1 MFDRNMMVQE
11 ILLREQVRKAI
22 RITYQKLN
30 EEKRAMLEQE
40 QQLRKIIRRLIAESA
55 KGGAPETPHR
65 STGINVLEDLL
76 RKIVPILEDDFKQL
90 TTDAEQRDSYRSHI
104 VNAVQNALAPEMAIN
119 DDPAAS
125 ADGSPA
131 RPDEVNEDVDV
142 TVGDDAEEP
151 ADSDMFID
159 VRDNSAAEELSPE
172 EEFAQGADPESDKT
186 GRNVAMRSFKKVE
199 KALVD
204 AYAVLDNEEDRQ
216 LFYDYLL
223 TNLKLY
229 FDKFDEE
236 LQGDLDEPST
246 PEYEQEVSD
255 IAAAETDAGGEAA
268 VDLGGGEEDLGGVDL
283 S

>member
-11 ILLREQVRKAI
+11 LLLREQIRKAI
-22 RITYQKLN
+22 KITYQKLN
-30 EEKRAMLEQE
+30 EEKRAELNQE
-40 QQLRKIIRRLIAESA
+40 QHLRKIIRRLIAEGA
-55 KGGAPETPHR
+55 DGGAPETPHR

-76 RKIVPILEDDFKQL
+76 RKIVPILEDDFKIL
-90 TTDAEQRDSYRSHI
+90 TTDPEQRKSYRSHI

-125 ADGSPA
+125 ADGKAP
-131 RPDEVNEDVDV
+131 PGEVREEVDV
-142 TVGDDAEEP
+142 MVGDDAEEP
-151 ADSDMFID
+151 AVDDMFID
-159 VRDNSAAEELSPE
+159 VRDSSADPELSPE

-186 GRNVAMRSFKKVE
+186 GRNLAMRSFKKVE

-255 IAAAETDAGGEAA
+255 IASAETDGGEAA
-268 VDLGGGEEDLGGVDL
+268 ADLGGGEEDLGGLDL

>member
-1 MFDRNMMVQE
+1 M
-11 ILLREQVRKAI
+11 
-22 RITYQKLN
+22 
-30 EEKRAMLEQE
+30 
-40 QQLRKIIRRLIAESA
+40 
-55 KGGAPETPHR
+55 
-65 STGINVLEDLL
+65 
-76 RKIVPILEDDFKQL
+76 RKIVPILEDDFKIL
-90 TTDAEQRDSYRSHI
+90 TTDAEQRQSYRSHI

-125 ADGSPA
+125 ADGTPPPGESPA
-131 RPDEVNEDVDV
+131 PGGISEEVDV
-142 TVGDDAEEP
+142 MVGDDAEEP

-159 VRDNSAAEELSPE
+159 VRDGTSEPELSPE
-172 EEFAQGADPESDKT
+172 EEFAQGADPQADKT
-186 GRNVAMRSFKKVE
+186 GRNLAMRSFKKVE

-268 VDLGGGEEDLGGVDL
+268 ADLGGGEEDLGGVDL

>member
-11 ILLREQVRKAI
+11 LLLREQIRKAI

-30 EEKRAMLEQE
+30 EEKRAKLDQE

-90 TTDAEQRDSYRSHI
+90 TTDAKQRESYRSHI

-125 ADGSPA
+125 SDGKPQKPAD
-131 RPDEVNEDVDV
+131 VNEDVNV
-142 TVGDDAEEP
+142 TVGDDEP

-159 VRDNSAAEELSPE
+159 VRDTPSEPELSPE
-172 EEFAQGADPESDKT
+172 EEFAQGADPNADKT

-204 AYAVLDNEEDRQ
+204 AYSVLDNEEDRQ

-236 LQGDLDEPST
+236 LQGDLTEPST
-246 PEYEQEVSD
+246 PEY
-255 IAAAETDAGGEAA
+255 
-268 VDLGGGEEDLGGVDL
+268 
-283 S
+283 

>member
-11 ILLREQVRKAI
+11 LLLREQIRKAI
-22 RITYQKLN
+22 RITYRKLN
-30 EEKRAMLEQE
+30 EEKRAKLDQE

-90 TTDAEQRDSYRSHI
+90 TTDAKQRESYRSHI

-125 ADGSPA
+125 SDGKPQKPAD
-131 RPDEVNEDVDV
+131 VNEDVNV
-142 TVGDDAEEP
+142 TVGDDEP

-159 VRDNSAAEELSPE
+159 VRDTPSEPELSPE
-172 EEFAQGADPESDKT
+172 EEFAQGADPNADKT

-204 AYAVLDNEEDRQ
+204 AYSVLDNEEDRQ

-236 LQGDLDEPST
+236 LQGDLTEPST

-255 IAAAETDAGGEAA
+255 IASAETDPAG
-268 VDLGGGEEDLGGVDL
+268 DLGGGEEDLANVDL

>member
-11 ILLREQVRKAI
+11 LLLREQVRKAI
-22 RITYQKLN
+22 KITYQKLN
-30 EEKRAMLEQE
+30 EEKRAKLDQE
-40 QQLRKIIRRLIAESA
+40 QQLRKIIRRLISESA
-55 KGGAPETPHR
+55 TGGAPETPHR

-76 RKIVPILEDDFKQL
+76 RKIVPVLEDDFKIL
-90 TTDAEQRDSYRSHI
+90 TTDAEQRKSYRSHI

-119 DDPAAS
+119 DGDAAS
-125 ADGSPA
+125 SDGNPA
-131 RPDEVNEDVDV
+131 KPDGVNEDVDV
-142 TVGDDAEEP
+142 KVGDDADDP
-151 ADSDMFID
+151 VDSDMFID
-159 VRDNSAAEELSPE
+159 VRDSTADPELSPE
-172 EEFAQGADPESDKT
+172 EEFAQGADPQADKT
-186 GRNVAMRSFKKVE
+186 GRNLAMRSFKKVE

-204 AYAVLDNEEDRQ
+204 AYSVLDNEEDRQ

-236 LQGDLDEPST
+236 LQGDLAEPST

-255 IAAAETDAGGEAA
+255 IKSAEADPAG
-268 VDLGGGEEDLGGVDL
+268 DLGGGEDDLANVDL

>member
-11 ILLREQVRKAI
+11 LLLREQIRKAI

-30 EEKRAMLEQE
+30 EEKRAKLDQE

-90 TTDAEQRDSYRSHI
+90 TTDAKQRESYRSHI

-125 ADGSPA
+125 SDG
-131 RPDEVNEDVDV
+131 RPQKPSDVNEDVNV
-142 TVGDDAEEP
+142 TVGDDEP

-159 VRDNSAAEELSPE
+159 VRDTPSEPELSPE
-172 EEFAQGADPESDKT
+172 EEFAQGADPNADKT

-204 AYAVLDNEEDRQ
+204 AYSVLDNEEDRQ

-236 LQGDLDEPST
+236 LQGDLTEPST

-255 IAAAETDAGGEAA
+255 IASAETDPAG
-268 VDLGGGEEDLGGVDL
+268 DLGGGEEDLANVDL